1 MSGLISIKKN
11 IDFRRIYKRGKCGV
25 TPTLVVYVLRNRRL
39 DRLGITAGKKVGCA
53 AKRNRAKRRIRALY
67 REQILSGALPE
78 GGEKLDMI
86 VVARAAAVDADFD
99 RLRRDFK
106 TAVGKAA
113 AQLQNKH

>member
-1 MSGLISIKKN
+1 MSGIISLKKN

-25 TPTLVVYVLRNRRL
+25 TPTLVVYALRNKRQS
-39 DRLGITAGKKVGCA
+39 RLGITAGKKVGCA

-67 REQILSGALPE
+67 REQVLSGALPE
-78 GGEKLDMI
+78 GGANLDMI

-113 AQLQNKH
+113 SQLQDKH